1 MLKLRRR
8 YTLKITQGYA
18 PKSSQDDEKVDK
30 FYKDAELAMQKV
42 RTQHTIVTGDFDAKV
57 GRKQKE
63 EEEAIGSCGIDSRN
77 NRGETL
83 VEFSELNRVRT

>member
-18 PKSSQDDEKVDK
+18 PKSRQDDEKVDK

-42 RTQHTIVTGDFDAKV
+42 RTQHTIVTGDFNAKV

-63 EEEAIGSCGIDSRN
+63 EEAIGNCGINSRN
-77 NRGETL
+77 NRGGTL